1 MSNPSPLASFH
12 ATDLEL
18 RRGRRLIWEDASWT
32 VQGAT
37 TVVGANGQGKSSTL
51 RMLAGQLTPTS
62 GTLSFRAA
70 DGEVSVEAWMTRCS
84 VAAPWLNLPGHLTLD
99 EAMSFHGVYR
109 TPRPGP
115 LHWAALVQA
124 SGLRVDPSLPVS
136 QWSSGQQQR
145 LMLALA
151 LGTEADAVL
160 LDEPASNLDEV
171 GIQWMKAQMTAVQA
185 LSTVVVATNDEKK
198 EGLKGASLLRIG

>member
-1 MSNPSPLASFH
+1 M
-12 ATDLEL
+12 
-18 RRGRRLIWEDASWT
+18 
-32 VQGAT
+32 
-37 TVVGANGQGKSSTL
+37 
-51 RMLAGQLTPTS
+51 
-62 GTLSFRAA
+62 
-70 DGEVSVEAWMTRCS
+70 
-84 VAAPWLNLPGHLTLD
+84 
-99 EAMSFHGVYR
+99 
-109 TPRPGP
+109 
-115 LHWAALVQA
+115 VQA

-171 GIQWMKAQMTAVQA
+171 GIQWMKAQMTAVQGFQPW
-185 LSTVVVATNDEKK
+185 LWRPTMKK

>member
-1 MSNPSPLASFH
+1 MSTPSPLASFH

-37 TVVGANGQGKSSTL
+37 TLVGANGQGKSSTL
-51 RMLAGQLTPTS
+51 RMLAGQLAPTS

-115 LHWAALVQA
+115 CTGPPW
-124 SGLRVDPSLPVS
+124 LRRLGCAWTPACPCRNGARDN
-136 QWSSGQQQR
+136 SS
-145 LMLALA
+145 A
-151 LGTEADAVL
+151 
-160 LDEPASNLDEV
+160 
-171 GIQWMKAQMTAVQA
+171 
-185 LSTVVVATNDEKK
+185 
-198 EGLKGASLLRIG
+198 

>member
-1 MSNPSPLASFH
+1 M
-12 ATDLEL
+12 
-18 RRGRRLIWEDASWT
+18 
-32 VQGAT
+32 
-37 TVVGANGQGKSSTL
+37 
-51 RMLAGQLTPTS
+51 
-62 GTLSFRAA
+62 
-70 DGEVSVEAWMTRCS
+70 VE
-84 VAAPWLNLPGHLTLD
+84 
-99 EAMSFHGVYR
+99 
-109 TPRPGP
+109 
-115 LHWAALVQA
+115 Q

-160 LDEPASNLDEV
+160 LDEPASNLDES
-171 GIQWMKAQMTAVQA
+171 GIRWMKAQMKAIQA

>member
-1 MSNPSPLASFH
+1 MSSPSSLASFL

-18 RRGRRLIWEDASWT
+18 RRGQRVIWEDASWT

-37 TVVGANGQGKSSTL
+37 TLIGANGQGKSSTL
-51 RMLAGQLTPTS
+51 RMLAGQLAPTS

-70 DGEVSVEAWMTRCS
+70 DGELSVETWMTRCS
-84 VAAPWLNLPGHLTLD
+84 IAAPWLNLPGHLTLE
-99 EAMSFHGVYR
+99 EAMSFHSVYR
-109 TPRPGP
+109 TPRTGP
-115 LHWAALVQA
+115 LHWAALVEA
-124 SGLRVDPSLPVS
+124 SGLLVDPSLPVS

-160 LDEPASNLDEV
+160 LDEPASNLDEA

-198 EGLKGASLLRIG
+198 EGLKGASLLRIE

>member
-1 MSNPSPLASFH
+1 MFSPSPFASFH

-18 RRGRRLIWEDASWT
+18 RRGRRLIWKDESWT
-32 VQGAT
+32 MQGAT
-37 TVVGANGQGKSSTL
+37 TLVGANGQGKSSTL
-51 RMLAGQLTPTS
+51 RMLAGQLAPTS
-62 GTLSFRAA
+62 GTLSFHAV

-109 TPRPGP
+109 TPRPGA
-115 LHWAALVQA
+115 LHWAALVEE
-124 SGLRVDPSLPVS
+124 SGLRVDPSLPLS

-160 LDEPASNLDEV
+160 LDEPASNLDES